1 MTGNNKPINIP
12 SSIKYRFMFVVGG
25 IVHLSFLFIFLSM
38 RIMPLVYIN
47 ILSVLTYII
56 GAICS
61 VNNKGVMNYGWVIV
75 FYSEILLHSFVC
87 TLLLG
92 NNVSFHL
99 YILITIPMAVYV
111 LFFTCTVERFL
122 ITFSAM
128 VVCSSAAVASSF
140 IMLHELPMF
149 PYFPLTYN
157 ETEFLRMI
165 NLIFV
170 AFMLVAFSL
179 LFAVEIYCLVQSL
192 NDTNRRLEYTATH
205 DELTGLYN
213 RRSIKPIFDKLE
225 TGCEPC
231 CIALGDIDDFKK
243 VNDTYGHD
251 AGDLVLKTV
260 SSIITGG
267 IQWDDIACRWGGEEI
282 LVILHGSAEECYSR
296 LEKIHQDIRDER
308 VSSDSDLINVTMTFG
323 FCEITGFDDRDAL
336 ISAVDKKLYYGKKN
350 GKNQIVK

>member
-1 MTGNNKPINIP
+1 MTINAKMLNITG
-12 SSIKYRFMFVVGG
+12 SIKYRGMFLAGG
-25 IVHLSFLFIFLSM
+25 VIHLCFLLVFFFM
-38 RIMPLVYIN
+38 RIMPLCYVNIASVIIYI
-47 ILSVLTYII
+47 V
-56 GAICS
+56 GAVCS
-61 VNNKGVMNYGWVIV
+61 VNNKGVMTYGWVIV
-75 FYSEILLHSFVC
+75 FYSEIIFHSFIC

-92 NNVSFHL
+92 NNVAFHL
-99 YILITIPMAVYV
+99 YVLVTIPMSIYV
-111 LFFTCTVERFL
+111 LFFTCKVERFL
-122 ITFSAM
+122 ITFAVM

-140 IMLHELPMF
+140 IILHKNSMF
-149 PYFPLTYN
+149 PYFPLTYD
-157 ETEFLRMI
+157 ETEMLRML
-165 NLIFV
+165 NLIIV
-170 AFMLVAFSL
+170 AIMLVVFSL
-179 LFAVEIYCLVQSL
+179 LFAVEIYILVQSL

-225 TGCEPC
+225 MGCEPC

-251 AGDLVLKTV
+251 AGDLVLKAV

-296 LEKIHQDIRDER
+296 LEKIHQNIRDER